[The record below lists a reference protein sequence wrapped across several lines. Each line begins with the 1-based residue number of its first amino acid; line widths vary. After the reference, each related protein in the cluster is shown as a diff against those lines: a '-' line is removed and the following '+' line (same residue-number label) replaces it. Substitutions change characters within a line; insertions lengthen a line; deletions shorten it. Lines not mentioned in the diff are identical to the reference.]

1 MTSKSSSEE
10 TTLRL
15 VRTFAAPCERV
26 FAAWVSSEALRQWW
40 WPAQFATLISCD
52 LRVGGTYRFK
62 STGLPEGRNIAV
74 SGTFR
79 EVDAPRRLVY
89 TWQWDGEVATT
100 LVAVEFHERDGGTEL
115 ILIHALFDNEE
126 ERANHHQGW
135 SDCIDRLESFFREA
149 GS

>member
-1 MTSKSSSEE
+1 MTAKPSPEE
-10 TTLRL
+10 ATLRL
-15 VRTFAAPCERV
+15 VRPFAAPRERV
-26 FAAWVSSEALRQWW
+26 FAAWTSSEALRQWW
-40 WPAQFATLISCD
+40 WPAQFATQISCD
-52 LRVGGTYRFK
+52 LRVGGTYRFE

-89 TWQWDGEVATT
+89 TWQWDGETATT
-100 LVAVEFHERDGGTEL
+100 LVTVELHERDGGTEL
-115 ILIHALFDNEE
+115 VLTHTPFDNEE

-135 SDCIDRLESFFREA
+135 DDCIDRIEAFLLKA